1 MRKYYNS
8 KPERHKPGHPPL
20 TLAALLDKDLST
32 IPRLPNQPKLRLTNK
47 LYYNEYQAM
56 AQNRQ
61 EWKEFTEIII
71 MNHNRIQD
79 NKRQPSEQRRGVPT
93 SNQLS
98 AHYSIDDRHNNPQD
112 LSTPPGMDYRNNKRS
127 PSYTLPR
134 RTKAQRRLEFTQNN
148 EDMAMAIE

>member
-1 MRKYYNS
+1 
-8 KPERHKPGHPPL
+8 
-20 TLAALLDKDLST
+20 
-32 IPRLPNQPKLRLTNK
+32 
-47 LYYNEYQAM
+47 M

-71 MNHNRIQD
+71 MNYKRLQD
-79 NKRQPSEQRRGVPT
+79 NKRQPSERRRGVPT

-98 AHYSIDDRHNNPQD
+98 AHYSIEDRNNNPQD

-134 RTKAQRRLEFTQNN
+134 RTKVQRRLEPLQNID
-148 EDMAMAIE
+148 EMAMEIE